1 MLARSS
7 CGPRARPRPSSR
19 SSGALRRAVAAFL
32 VVLAAAGCASLPP
45 ARQPIPA
52 EAKASLDLLE
62 HRRQAFSDLRTLAE
76 LTIRRN
82 GRTQRF
88 TGVLLLRAPAS
99 LRFEALSPMG
109 TPVLIVAADSKQLT
123 LWEVAD
129 ERAYIAPPTAEANR
143 RWLGLAL
150 GSEEAVAVLSGR
162 VAPMAD
168 PLIAERLPADEI
180 GPSLS
185 LVGPDGK
192 QRIWFDPTTGQARQV
207 EWTGGKNPARV
218 TFLPAKPDAPPAGLR
233 LAALDGS
240 LDVRITYR
248 NPRMNTGFD
257 PALLTLT
264 VPEGVRIQDFR

>member
-1 MLARSS
+1 M
-7 CGPRARPRPSSR
+7 
-19 SSGALRRAVAAFL
+19 
-32 VVLAAAGCASLPP
+32 AGCASLPP

-52 EAKASLDLLE
+52 EAKASLGLLE
-62 HRRQAFSDLRTLAE
+62 QRRRAFSDLRTLAE

-82 GRTQRF
+82 DRVQRL

-109 TPVLIVAADSKQLT
+109 TPVLVVAADSKQLT

-129 ERAYIAPPTAEANR
+129 ERAYIAPPSSEANR

-150 GSEEAVAVLSGR
+150 GGEEVVALLSGR
-162 VAPMAD
+162 VVPLSD
-168 PLIAERLPADEI
+168 PLIAEQLPADET

-185 LVGPDGK
+185 LVGADGK
-192 QRIWFDPTTGQARQV
+192 QRIWFDAATGQARQV
-207 EWTGGKNPARV
+207 EWTGGKHPARV

-233 LAALDGS
+233 LAVLDGS
-240 LDVRITYR
+240 LDVRITYK

-257 PALLTLT
+257 PALLPLT